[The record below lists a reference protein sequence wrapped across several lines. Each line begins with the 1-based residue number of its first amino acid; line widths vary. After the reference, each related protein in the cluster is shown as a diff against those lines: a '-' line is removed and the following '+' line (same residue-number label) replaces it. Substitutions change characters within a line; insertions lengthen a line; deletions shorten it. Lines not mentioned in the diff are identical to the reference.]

1 MAEIKKKLTVKQ
13 KKFCLEYLVDLNAT
27 QAAIRSGYS
36 EKTACAIGTENLRKP
51 NIALVIQQ
59 EMNKRSE
66 QTGITVSYVLNGI
79 KALTDKLVVGEDPKS
94 AYKGFELLGKHLVL
108 FSDKVDHS
116 SSDGT
121 MTPTFIFN
129 PVGKDFESDV

>member
-1 MAEIKKKLTVKQ
+1 MAEIKKLTVKQ
-13 KKFCLEYLVDLNAT
+13 RKFCLEYLVDLNAT

-51 NIALVIQQ
+51 NIAFVIQQ
-59 EMNKRSE
+59 
-66 QTGITVSYVLNGI
+66 
-79 KALTDKLVVGEDPKS
+79 
-94 AYKGFELLGKHLVL
+94 LGKHLVL